1 MTASNVILS
10 IVTTSKLIWS
20 MYNHQSIRPTA
31 WPTTPCNLNRHPTVV
46 TNFPNILLLERFV
59 NKPSFPERITP
70 SWSSRHC
77 LLWPQKGILR
87 SFGRETK
94 LCESIGD
101 ISVVMQDRA
110 QQGCY
115 TSKVSKKTLQPI
127 LDPPI
132 LSGQCKAV
140 TWPLIRIK
148 ILHLFIIPNTA
159 SALAHRLLGCEYL
172 SVLWVVL
179 EDNYF
184 YVQSFVPRFSTV
196 DNCKYYG
203 FLSIEGLHS

>member
-1 MTASNVILS
+1 MRLFKFWLSRSLIGDLFDSMLCKTTIVEMNRQWKLVFVI
-10 IVTTSKLIWS
+10 
-20 MYNHQSIRPTA
+20 A
-31 WPTTPCNLNRHPTVV
+31 
-46 TNFPNILLLERFV
+46 
-59 NKPSFPERITP
+59 ERITP

-87 SFGRETK
+87 SFGRETR

-140 TWPLIRIK
+140 TWPLISLK
-148 ILHLFIIPNTA
+148 ILHLFIIPNTS
-159 SALAHRLLGCEYL
+159 SALAHRLLGYEYL

-179 EDNYF
+179 KDNYL
-184 YVQSFVPRFSTV
+184 YVQAIVSKRSGIKTQIG
-196 DNCKYYG
+196 NNQC
-203 FLSIEGLHS
+203 H